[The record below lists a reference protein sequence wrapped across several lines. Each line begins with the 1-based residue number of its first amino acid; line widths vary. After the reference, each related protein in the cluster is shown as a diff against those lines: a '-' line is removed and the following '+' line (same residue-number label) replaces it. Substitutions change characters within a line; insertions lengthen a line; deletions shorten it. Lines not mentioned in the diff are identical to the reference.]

1 MRIDVDRNLPFVPSY
16 DQAIPWVPRFE
27 DLHLVNRALYPELEP
42 VREITEPENADAP
55 SEDEVMRSAAWPP
68 AVGS

>member
-1 MRIDVDRNLPFVPSY
+1 MRIDVDRNLRFVPSY

-42 VREITEPENADAP
+42 VREIT
-55 SEDEVMRSAAWPP
+55 
-68 AVGS
+68 